1 MKRIGKILAG
11 VLFVVLLLT
20 GIKNEYARLLPVS
33 SYGMQAAV
41 KKKSVDHLFIG
52 SSMFRQGLS
61 IDVLEEM
68 LEGEVYILS
77 YNGNQPAF
85 MAMELEYMLKEG
97 LEIGTLYVDLYP
109 YTAAAAPWI
118 SDTKILLDTDL
129 SFKLDAWKLMNVYN
143 DTKLLDFYELFVTAN
158 NEQILTYPIHNRLV
172 SAQFRNGGNILT
184 PGGQTKDHLD
194 SLGML
199 GGRDGLQEAQVEGY
213 KKILELA
220 REHGVKVYFIETPKY
235 ERMYRDA
242 DYMELYEA
250 CRNKMEE
257 LTEADGTIST
267 KEAGG
272 SKETGQESGINKA
285 DTDVYNAEVIL
296 AEELSFDFADAA
308 CFQDLIHLSTEGRTL
323 YTKLLC
329 EKLEELGVE

>member
-1 MKRIGKILAG
+1 MKQTGKILAG
-11 VLFVVLLLT
+11 VLLAVLLLT

-33 SYGMQAAV
+33 SYGMQAAIR
-41 KKKSVDHLFIG
+41 KKSIDHLFIG

-61 IDVLEEM
+61 IDVLEEE
-68 LEGEVYILS
+68 LEGNVYILS

-85 MAMELEYMLKEG
+85 MAMELEYMLEEG

-129 SFKLDAWKLMNVYN
+129 GFKLDAWKLMNACN
-143 DTKLLDFYELFVTAN
+143 DTKFLDFYELFVTAN

-172 SAQFRNGGNILT
+172 SAQFRNGGNILA
-184 PGGQTKDHLD
+184 PGGQTKEHLD

-199 GGRDGLQEAQVEGY
+199 GGRDGLKEAQVKGY
-213 KKILELA
+213 EKILDLA
-220 REHGVKVYFIETPKY
+220 KEHGIQVCFIETPKY
-235 ERMYRDA
+235 ERMYQDA

-250 CRNKMEE
+250 CTDKIRRLAETQGATSLKG
-257 LTEADGTIST
+257 ADERKRTGEGSRENG
-267 KEAGG
+267 EAGT
-272 SKETGQESGINKA
+272 KVKM
-285 DTDVYNAEVIL
+285 IL
-296 AEELSFDFADAA
+296 AEELAFDFGDAA
-308 CFQDLIHLSTEGRTL
+308 CFQDLIHLSAEGRTW

-329 EKLEELGVE
+329 ERLAE